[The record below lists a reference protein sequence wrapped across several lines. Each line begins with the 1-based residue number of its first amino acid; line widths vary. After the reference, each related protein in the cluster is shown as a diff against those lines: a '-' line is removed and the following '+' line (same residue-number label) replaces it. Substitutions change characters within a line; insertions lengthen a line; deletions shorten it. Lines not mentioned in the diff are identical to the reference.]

1 MIFIS
6 PLTKKKLKFSATGM
20 RKKEQR
26 MRDLIEIRDM
36 LASKKLTTVIDRVY
50 PIDEIQTAHA
60 YVDSGRKRGNVLVTM
75 NA

>member
-1 MIFIS
+1 
-6 PLTKKKLKFSATGM
+6 M